1 MWHVGVPRGLPPS
14 LSLSVSGKFSGL
26 MKLHN
31 CRDWCVESSYEIDA
45 TYYTIFRKHFL
56 ASTRAVA
63 FVAFVSPVA
72 LIFVLLAFHL
82 FFYGVFY
89 GFQCVADKRPPKK
102 EENGE
107 TERERENSICGV

>member
-1 MWHVGVPRGLPPS
+1 MWHEGVPRSHP
-14 LSLSVSGKFSGL
+14 LSLALWVYGKFSGL

-56 ASTRAVA
+56 GSARAVA
-63 FVAFVSPVA
+63 AFVSPVA

-89 GFQCVADKRPPKK
+89 GFQCVGDKKPQKK

-107 TERERENSICGV
+107 KEREKQRILFVF